1 MKFYCLKCG
10 AKIRKEIK
18 KEQMSLEG
26 ANALKEKAFK
36 EIENPEEIIKETKR
50 GKVKMAR
57 AKCPDC
63 DCVMYAILGRA

>member
-18 KEQMSLEG
+18 EKLMSVDG
-26 ANALKEKAFK
+26 ANALKDKAFK
-36 EIENPEEIIKETKR
+36 EIENPEEVIK
-50 GKVKMAR
+50 GKTKMAT

-63 DCVMYAILGRA
+63 DCVMYKILGRA